1 MRLAKIVALL
11 SLLLFVV
18 VSVAFGADRTGVT
31 KDSITI
37 GMFGFYTGA
46 GSFYGSG
53 ARDGAMMVI
62 DEINAAG
69 GIHGRKIKVIV
80 EDDRSTPAG
89 SIAAARKL
97 IYNDKVF
104 ALINQGGSNPFVA
117 TLPILK
123 ESNVPVFVQIPS
135 SPKVTRPF
143 SKTIFRAASFNDQL
157 QGWLL
162 ADFVMQHLKPGRVA
176 ILAQSDDYGKVGA
189 QYVIE
194 RLQAQYKT
202 APVAVVE
209 HDRDA
214 TDLSAQ
220 VLTLKEAKP
229 DVVILYTYIR
239 PGAIF
244 LRQAKELG
252 LGAKVVGSVASG
264 QRVTVSLAGEYAE
277 GSMFFTYIPLLE
289 EGDDPR
295 MVAFTKKWKAAYP
308 HVIDPGRPGL
318 PDIIGYS
325 TTRLFLKAIEA
336 TGADP
341 TREALVKALETVR
354 DYTYEGLMM
363 PISFTADNHDGMS
376 QATFFVITGKKR
388 QMMNVTVGERKVLD
402 EIVHMKQ

>member
-1 MRLAKIVALL
+1 MRLAKVVALL

-135 SPKVTRPF
+135 SPKVTRP
-143 SKTIFRAASFNDQL
+143 STICAVRATMNSDSPYCSSF
-157 QGWLL
+157 
-162 ADFVMQHLKPGRVA
+162 GR
-176 ILAQSDDYGKVGA
+176 
-189 QYVIE
+189 
-194 RLQAQYKT
+194 
-202 APVAVVE
+202 
-209 HDRDA
+209 
-214 TDLSAQ
+214 
-220 VLTLKEAKP
+220 
-229 DVVILYTYIR
+229 
-239 PGAIF
+239 
-244 LRQAKELG
+244 
-252 LGAKVVGSVASG
+252 
-264 QRVTVSLAGEYAE
+264 
-277 GSMFFTYIPLLE
+277 
-289 EGDDPR
+289 
-295 MVAFTKKWKAAYP
+295 
-308 HVIDPGRPGL
+308 
-318 PDIIGYS
+318 
-325 TTRLFLKAIEA
+325 
-336 TGADP
+336 
-341 TREALVKALETVR
+341 
-354 DYTYEGLMM
+354 
-363 PISFTADNHDGMS
+363 
-376 QATFFVITGKKR
+376 
-388 QMMNVTVGERKVLD
+388 
-402 EIVHMKQ
+402 